1 MKKKLTIAALVVM
14 LVALLLTGIS
24 IAYFTDEA
32 EVENV
37 FTIGDIDITLTEP
50 SWDEDEVK
58 DVLPGVEYAK
68 DPIVK
73 NVGDNPAYIRVEIK
87 IDGYNGQT
95 VAPSAFLMNLDKD
108 GKFNLVTD
116 SDGLVVLE
124 SKEALEP
131 NGTLTVFNSVKIPAE
146 LTENDLPGD
155 GEEFTITVTAK
166 AIQSEGFTT
175 ATEAFDALDGE
186 TTTPPSANP

>member
-14 LVALLLTGIS
+14 LVALLLTGMS